1 MRIIARPDFD
11 GIVSAVL
18 LYEALD
24 INKPVQ
30 WVEPCV
36 MQSGQVEILKGDIIA
51 NLSYQ
56 KNCTLWFDHHESNH
70 IDIPF
75 NGVFKIAPS
84 AAGLIYDFFNHFD
97 DEKNP
102 GGIAKHVKK
111 FQRDF
116 SELAASADKID
127 AARLS
132 LDEVLYPER
141 YPYVWISMTIISH
154 RQSDEPYW
162 NLLVKLLRKYDIQRV
177 LEDPEVQRRCH
188 AAVEENKQYTPILKK
203 HTVMEKHIS
212 ITDLRSFDKMP
223 LGNRFLVFFLFPESV
238 VNVKIRYHDEERDKV
253 IVSIGHN
260 IFNCGC
266 NVSAGMLCSQFGGG
280 GHRGAGSCCFH
291 VSNTEE
297 NIQAILEILLKN
309 EA

>member
-24 INKPVQ
+24 INKQVQ
-30 WVEPCV
+30 WAEPCA
-36 MQSGQVEILKGDIIA
+36 MQNGLVEILKGDIIA
-51 NLSYQ
+51 NLSYH

-84 AAGLIYDFFNHFD
+84 AAGLIYDFFYHFD
-97 DEKNP
+97 YDKNP
-102 GGIAKHVKK
+102 GGIAEHVKT

-116 SELAASADKID
+116 SELAAAADKID
-127 AARLS
+127 AAWLS

-141 YPYVWISMTIISH
+141 YPYVWVSMTIISH
-154 RQSDEPYW
+154 RQLDEPYW
-162 NLLVKLLRKYDIQRV
+162 NLLVKLLRKYDIQRI
-177 LEDPEVQRRCH
+177 LEDTEVKKRCW
-188 AAVEENKQYTPILKK
+188 AAVEENKQYAPILKK
-203 HTVMEKHIS
+203 YTVMEKHIS

-223 LGNRFLVFFLFPESV
+223 LGNRFLVFVLFPESV
-238 VNVKIRYHDEERDKV
+238 VNVKIRYHDEERDRV
-253 IVSIGHN
+253 IVSVGHN

-266 NVSAGMLCSQFGGG
+266 NVSAGLLCSRFGGG

-291 VSNTEE
+291 VSKAEE
-297 NIQAILEILLKN
+297 SIQAILEILLKN
-309 EA
+309 ED